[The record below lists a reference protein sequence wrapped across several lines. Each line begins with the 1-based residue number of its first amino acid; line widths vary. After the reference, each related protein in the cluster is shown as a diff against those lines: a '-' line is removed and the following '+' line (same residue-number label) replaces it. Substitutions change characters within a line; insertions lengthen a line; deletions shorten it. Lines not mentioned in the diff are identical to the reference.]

1 VFENRAPRWI
11 FGLKR
16 DEVTG
21 VWRKLH
27 NEELNDPVLLTKYYS
42 SDKIK
47 QNELG
52 GAFSMAR
59 REVYTGF
66 WWGDLRKGYHLEEP
80 GVDGRMV
87 LKWIFKKLNEE
98 HGLN

>member
-1 VFENRAPRWI
+1 MFVNRAPGWI
-11 FGLKR
+11 YGLER

-47 QNELG
+47 KNEMG
-52 GAFSMAR
+52 RAR
-59 REVYTGF
+59 STYGENRDVYRVLVG
-66 WWGDLRKGYHLEEP
+66 RPEP
-80 GVDGRMV
+80 SIDGSII
-87 LKWIFKKLNEE
+87 LKWIIKKLNGD